1 MPRRSR
7 RPERVRFPQIA
18 LSADA
23 TRLAQLAEPCLARIY
38 SSVDGAC
45 GRMSDLPCKA
55 SMSGR
60 GPAQVI

>member
-7 RPERVRFPQIA
+7 RPERVHFPLVA
-18 LSADA
+18 FSADA
-23 TRLAQLAEPCLARIY
+23 TRLAQLAQPCLARIY
-38 SSVDGAC
+38 SSVVGAC
-45 GRMSDLPCKA
+45 GRMSELPCKA